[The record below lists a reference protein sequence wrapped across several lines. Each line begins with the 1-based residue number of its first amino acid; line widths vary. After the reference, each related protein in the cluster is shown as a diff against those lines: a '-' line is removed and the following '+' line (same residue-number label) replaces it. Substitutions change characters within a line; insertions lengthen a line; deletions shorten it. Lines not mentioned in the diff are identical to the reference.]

1 MKWISLTCFPLYL
14 YSLHKDTKF
23 LSHEKEFLYILLG
36 DLILFYGYQ
45 LSSFVFFLF
54 KLVNCQDRKDDY
66 KQQRKLCQCV
76 RPEITNQCL
85 ESQLSINRKE
95 QKSKPTDEEQLR
107 IPNFPL
113 LQLYFAVLFLWL

>member
-1 MKWISLTCFPLYL
+1 M
-14 YSLHKDTKF
+14 
-23 LSHEKEFLYILLG
+23 
-36 DLILFYGYQ
+36 FYGYQ

-76 RPEITNQCL
+76 RPEIINQCL
-85 ESQLSINRKE
+85 ESQHSINRKE
-95 QKSKPTDEEQLR
+95 QKSIPTDEEQLR
-107 IPNFPL
+107 ILNFPL